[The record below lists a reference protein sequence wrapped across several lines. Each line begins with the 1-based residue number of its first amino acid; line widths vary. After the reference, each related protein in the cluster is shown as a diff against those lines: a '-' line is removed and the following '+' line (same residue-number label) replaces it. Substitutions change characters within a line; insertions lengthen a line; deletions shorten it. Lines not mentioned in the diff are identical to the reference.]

1 MASSILQPWTTP
13 KTRLGV
19 KMKNIAAALLLE
31 MAMMS
36 SLSSECPW
44 VISEVE

>member
-13 KTRLGV
+13 KRRFEV
-19 KMKNIAAALLLE
+19 KTKKIAAASLLE

-36 SLSSECPW
+36 IPSSGWPW